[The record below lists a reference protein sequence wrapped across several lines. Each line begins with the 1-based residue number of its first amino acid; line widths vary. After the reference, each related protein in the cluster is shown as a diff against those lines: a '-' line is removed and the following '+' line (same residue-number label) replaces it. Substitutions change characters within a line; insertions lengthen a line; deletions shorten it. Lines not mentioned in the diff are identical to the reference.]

1 MQRKK
6 EEFEKREH
14 KRTAK
19 KKKME
24 QSDEKGLVLK
34 QGQE

>member
-19 KKKME
+19 KKME
-24 QSDEKGLVLK
+24 ESDEKGLVLK